1 MALNGI
7 MAAIGIGSAIGNS
20 AGQIYAN
27 ANSWKKTKWAMQMQ
41 QDFQERMSNTAYQ
54 RATADMKAAG
64 LNPMMMFGGSGGAAS
79 SPSGG
84 QANIPVENPI
94 SAGLATAM
102 DLKRLS
108 NETKLAKEQT
118 ENARADTFKKGRE
131 ASLLGEQARN
141 EAERYQNVIAERA
154 SILQNIQNQTA
165 VSAAQVRNLDAN
177 SIAAIQNA
185 NTNSARAKADIRYTN
200 ERAFYHGAQNAW
212 TRGHWFSQSWSD
224 KSRQRLLN
232 NNWN

>member
-102 DLKRLS
+102 DAKRLS
-108 NETKLAKEQT
+108 NETKVSKAQKENL
-118 ENARADTFKKGRE
+118 EADSYLKGN
-131 ASLLGEQARN
+131 QAN
-141 EAERYQNVIAERA
+141 TEAERFANEIKTGKYIESQTAKNLSDISNNRMMT
-154 SILQNIQNQTA
+154 LQNMLESQT
-165 VSAAQVRNLDAN
+165 RMDL
-177 SIAAIQNA
+177 
-185 NTNSARAKADIRYTN
+185 NSAQAWRAKHQALGFSSSSSNSTN
-200 ERAFYHGAQNAW
+200 YSGNLGYKGAGLGGNYS
-212 TRGHWFSQSWSD
+212 GSHSS
-224 KSRQRLLN
+224 SRT
-232 NNWN
+232 W